1 MANCN
6 FKVFDID
13 NVFING
19 KLMGI
24 DFIFNN
30 QSLPQITLL
39 EGEIH
44 YKDTQ

>member
-6 FKVFDID
+6 FKVFDIE
-13 NVFING
+13 NVFVNG

-30 QSLPQITLL
+30 QSLPKVCSL
-39 EGEIH
+39 ENDLNYE
-44 YKDTQ
+44 DR